1 MAPLISMSGMI
12 AASIGHILASRAGAG
27 RIRGYGVSLLSGI
40 VVMAMLCGMTV
51 SRRII
56 DVETAAISLLGFCS
70 WWFIFFLNF
79 VQAMESSIRVN
90 LLREMRAN
98 GGSMSR
104 VQLESRY
111 SDMRLVQLRLE
122 RLVAGG
128 AIAER
133 EGRFTVTSPS
143 SLRVAR
149 LFRLLKMVLL
159 GRQSEFH

>member
-1 MAPLISMSGMI
+1 
-12 AASIGHILASRAGAG
+12 
-27 RIRGYGVSLLSGI
+27 
-40 VVMAMLCGMTV
+40 
-51 SRRII
+51 
-56 DVETAAISLLGFCS
+56 
-70 WWFIFFLNF
+70 
-79 VQAMESSIRVN
+79 
-90 LLREMRAN
+90 
-98 GGSMSR
+98 MSR